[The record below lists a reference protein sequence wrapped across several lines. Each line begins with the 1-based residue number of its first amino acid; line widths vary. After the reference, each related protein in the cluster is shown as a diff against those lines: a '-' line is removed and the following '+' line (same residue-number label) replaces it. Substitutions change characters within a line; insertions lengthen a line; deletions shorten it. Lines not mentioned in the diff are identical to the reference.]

1 MSYKVTIP
9 KYGTERIRP
18 LYPAPPPC
26 DRDKRFRNHPFAYCR
41 KKDPPIRDIP
51 KPVGPQLL
59 GAKARCR
66 PAHGPDWNY
75 PLSLRPPS
83 PRMAAIRAS
92 QPPQSSPQR
101 ATGRFN
107 IRSFRNLQNK
117 NKKTVPGFQ
126 KTPGRLPSL
135 HPAFSMGIYIP
146 LYTTCLSARSTP
158 DGRQPV
164 RRRIAIGSLGAV
176 IPGRA
181 ERISDA

>member
-51 KPVGPQLL
+51 KPVGPQVL

-66 PAHGPDWNY
+66 TAHGPDWNY
-75 PLSLRPPS
+75 PFSLRPPS

-107 IRSFRNLQNK
+107 IRFFRNLQNK

-135 HPAFSMGIYIP
+135 HPAFSKGH
-146 LYTTCLSARSTP
+146 LYLSLHHLSFGSLRPRRTTT
-158 DGRQPV
+158 V
-164 RRRIAIGSLGAV
+164 RCRIAIGSLGAV

>member
-18 LYPAPPPC
+18 LYPTPPPC

-107 IRSFRNLQNK
+107 IRFSGIYRIK
-117 NKKTVPGFQ
+117 TKK
-126 KTPGRLPSL
+126 PSRVSKKHRDGYRHYIL
-135 HPAFSMGIYIP
+135 RSAWGIYIP
-146 LYTTCLSARSTP
+146 LYTTCLSARSAP
-158 DGRQPV
+158 DGRQP
-164 RRRIAIGSLGAV
+164 SGA
-176 IPGRA
+176 
-181 ERISDA
+181 ESQ